1 MQEQQNYGGYTG
13 SPQYDG
19 PPQAQQYDIPPQ
31 GQSVP
36 PPMYDDAF
44 MDSFAQRLSQR
55 MAQGPQGKIYPQGN
69 RKDRATAGQRLA
81 LAIVSVAMLV
91 PIGGVITGIVGAA
104 GGAWFVGIIA
114 FGIAAMT
121 IFLIN
126 AVFNYNA

>member
-19 PPQAQQYDIPPQ
+19 PPQPQQYAIPPQ

-36 PPMYDDAF
+36 PPMYDDSF
-44 MDSFAQRLSQR
+44 MDSFAQRLSQH

-81 LAIVSVAMLV
+81 LAIVSVVMLI
-91 PIGGVITGIVGAA
+91 PIMGVATGLAGAT
-104 GGAWFVGIIA
+104 GFWFVGLAA
-114 FGIAAMT
+114 FGVAAVV
-121 IFLIN
+121 ILFIN
-126 AVFNYNA
+126 VVFNTNG